1 MIVDTVISYCTIDD
15 MFIRENIRQCL
26 YFSKEIFI
34 VASSHL
40 FDGTPEDDAKIQSLK
55 EFCRQFPNVHLIR
68 FKWESGYHPR
78 HWHNYA
84 RWIGIQQCDTEYI
97 MFMDADEIIEG
108 ENFSRAISS
117 DIDFFNRYDSYA
129 FNCYWYFREPRF
141 RAKSLEQAHRLI
153 RRSALTKDLVFSE
166 HERGGVGMSGKY
178 NCLFNVQVGKRP
190 IVHHFSWV
198 RTKEQML
205 QKTSSWAHKDDK
217 NWKEL
222 IEEEF
227 SRPFNGTDFVWGYE
241 YDTVTSPFEFKDYLG

>member
-1 MIVDTVISYCTIDD
+1 MLYDTVISYCSIDD

-26 YFSKEIFI
+26 HFSKDIYI
-34 VASSHL
+34 VASSHF
-40 FDGTPEDDAKIQSLK
+40 FDGIPEDNAKIQSLK

-108 ENFSRAISS
+108 ENFNKAHTS
-117 DIDFFNRYDSYA
+117 DADFYKRYDSYA
-129 FNCYWYFREPRF
+129 FDCYWYFREPRF
-141 RAKSLEQAHRLI
+141 RAKSLEQYHRLI
-153 RRSALTKDLVFSE
+153 RRSALTKDLIFSE
-166 HERGGVGMSGKY
+166 HERGAVGILSGKY
-178 NCLFNVQVGKRP
+178 DSIFNVQYNGRP

-205 QKTSSWAHKDDK
+205 KKTSSWGHKDDK

-222 IEEEF
+222 VEEEF

-241 YDTVTSPFEFKDYLG
+241 YDIIQPPFEFKD

>member
-34 VASSHL
+34 ITSSH
-40 FDGTPEDDAKIQSLK
+40 FFNGTPEDETKIQSLK

-68 FKWESGYHPR
+68 FKWEEGQTPR
-78 HWHNYA
+78 YWHNYA

-97 MFMDADEIIEG
+97 MFMDADEILEG
-108 ENFSRAISS
+108 AIAKESFNYEDFYKEYDEYVFS
-117 DIDFFNRYDSYA
+117 
-129 FNCYWYFREPRF
+129 CYWYFREPAF
-141 RAKSLEQAHRLI
+141 RAKSLEQCHKLI
-153 RRSALTKDLVFSE
+153 RASALTKDLIFSE
-166 HERGGVGMSGKY
+166 HERGAVGLSNRYRSMFKVRY
-178 NCLFNVQVGKRP
+178 NGRP
-190 IVHHFSWV
+190 ILHHFSWV

-205 QKTSSWAHKDDK
+205 KKTSSWAHKDDK

-241 YDTVTSPFEFKDYLG
+241 YDIVTPPFEFKD